1 MRVNL
6 SLNKNN
12 SKDERI
18 IKFLESKYNESAYI
32 KEVLYQLSYGGIQE
46 FGVSIGNR
54 TDSSKEIT
62 GVEEEVFD
70 EIIGVDEIII

>member
-18 IKFLESKYNESAYI
+18 IKFLESKYNASAYI

-54 TDSSKEIT
+54 TDMLYLWLMKMAIK
-62 GVEEEVFD
+62 FLMK
-70 EIIGVDEIII
+70 

>member
-18 IKFLESKYNESAYI
+18 IKFLESKYNASAYI
-32 KEVLYQLSYGGIQE
+32 KEVLY
-46 FGVSIGNR
+46 
-54 TDSSKEIT
+54 
-62 GVEEEVFD
+62 
-70 EIIGVDEIII
+70 